1 MRQQTEGQALVFVAL
16 TMSVLVLLAIGVNEI
31 QLERR
36 TQARIH
42 TSLDAAAH
50 AALHTQSQTDWI
62 DDTTRFDAHAAEER
76 FRTVLAEGLT
86 RVAAA
91 TRPDPATV
99 ARQAAFQMVSAG
111 DTCGAQEVTAPGVC
125 ASLTIT
131 TIRAMREHDLIV
143 TTLAQARSTGSRTV
157 QGD

>member
-1 MRQQTEGQALVFVAL
+1 MRRQTEGQALVVVAL
-16 TMSVLVLLAIGVNEI
+16 TMRVLVLLAIGVNAI

-50 AALHTQSQTDWI
+50 AALHTQAQTDWI
-62 DDTTRFDAHAAEER
+62 DDTTMFAAHAAEAR
-76 FRTVLAEGLT
+76 FRAVLAEGLT

-91 TRPDPATV
+91 THPDPATV
-99 ARQAAFQMVSAG
+99 ARQASFQLVSAG
-111 DTCGAQEVTAPGVC
+111 DRCGTQDVTAPGVC

-131 TIRAMREHDLIV
+131 TMRAMGDTELVV
-143 TTLAQARSTGSRTV
+143 TTLAQAVEG
-157 QGD
+157 G

>member
-1 MRQQTEGQALVFVAL
+1 MNVQTEGQALVFVAL
-16 TMSVLVLLAIGVNEI
+16 TLSVLVLLAIGVNEI

-86 RVAAA
+86 RVDAA
-91 TRPDPATV
+91 THPDPATV
-99 ARQAAFQMVSAG
+99 ARQAHFQLVTPG
-111 DTCGAQEVTAPGVC
+111 DTCGTQEVTASGVC
-125 ASLTIT
+125 ASVTIT
-131 TIRAMREHDLIV
+131 TVRAMGEHQLVV
-143 TTLAQARSTGSRTV
+143 TTLVQAVEG
-157 QGD
+157 G

>member
-1 MRQQTEGQALVFVAL
+1 MRQHNEGQALAYVAL
-16 TMSVLVLLAIGVNEI
+16 TLSVLVLLAIGVNAI

-62 DDTTRFDAHAAEER
+62 DDTTTFDAHAAEER
-76 FRTVLAEGLT
+76 FRAVLAKGLT
-86 RVAAA
+86 RVDSA
-91 TRPDPATV
+91 THPDPATV
-99 ARQAAFQMVSAG
+99 ARQARFQLVAPG
-111 DTCGAQEVTAPGVC
+111 AICGTQTVTAPGVC

-131 TIRAMREHDLIV
+131 TIRPMRDNELGV
-143 TTLAQARSTGSRTV
+143 MTLVQAV
-157 QGD
+157 EGD